1 MVLEVM
7 GKMLG
12 DKYPEDKRLVF
23 DMITEQFDEW
33 RGRYSEELFE
43 YIRTTCELKAGKK
56 CLEIGP
62 GTGQA
67 SDFAIQSGCDY
78 TAIELGENLAEAMQK
93 KYGSYKNFKMVH
105 DDFETHL
112 FAPDYFDLVYSA
124 ATIQWIKEDL
134 AYRKCYEILKN
145 KGYLAMFR
153 MLDNDQSGDGPQ
165 ADSSRTSADALECA
179 DQILLQVV
187 HIGVHAALQ
196 QSCGI
201 LALVRCDIVA
211 GSDHALVVVVQVPD
225 AECGASQS
233 RNSTNSAAALRIGHF
248 LFVHDVVVRGHLHLV
263 FHNNTPL
270 KKQ

>member
-1 MVLEVM
+1 
-7 GKMLG
+7 MLG

-153 MLDNDQSGDGPQ
+153 MLDDYKSAN
-165 ADSSRTSADALECA
+165 ADLYD
-179 DQILLQVV
+179 
-187 HIGVHAALQ
+187 
-196 QSCGI
+196 
-201 LALVRCDIVA
+201 DIQKVYDTCYEVDIPYTCKFDYKN
-211 GSDHALVVVVQVPD
+211 GKSYGFTYLG
-225 AECGASQS
+225 EY
-233 RNSTNSAAALRIGHF
+233 
-248 LFVHDVVVRGHLHLV
+248 
-263 FHNNTPL
+263 
-270 KKQ
+270 K